1 MALNQQQE
9 LFVKHYLSGSSAE
22 VAASLAGYSE
32 KHARGIG
39 NRLLRHRDIAAR
51 LEAKKVEV
59 LEPVNEAEPISN
71 ADWLIVRLE
80 SIADFNIK
88 KVANVVDGEVTFKPL
103 NEWSDQD
110 VRAIDSIKQTIS
122 VKPDGTRVTTTE
134 YKICDKLKAM
144 DMLGRYHGIWSGFD
158 QLVMGLKAYGIELV
172 RDGDKFMVKQSD

>member
-1 MALNQQQE
+1 MKLNEQQRLFSTYHAEGFTPEMAAI
-9 LFVKHYLSGSSAE
+9 K
-22 VAASLAGYSE
+22 AGYSE
-32 KHARGIG
+32 ATARIQG
-39 NRLLRHRDIAAR
+39 NRILRKVREAEAAN
-51 LEAKKVEV
+51 VEV

-158 QLVMGLKAYGIELV
+158 QLVMGLRAYGIDLV
-172 RDGDKFMVKQSD
+172 RDGDKFMVKQID